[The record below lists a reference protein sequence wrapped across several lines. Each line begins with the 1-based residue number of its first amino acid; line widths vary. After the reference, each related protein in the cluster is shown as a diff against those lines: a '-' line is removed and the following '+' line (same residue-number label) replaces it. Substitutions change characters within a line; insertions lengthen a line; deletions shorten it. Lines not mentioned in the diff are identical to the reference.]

1 MALSLQVSGAIVP
14 GSRWLPGPLLGG
26 AIVVEVPTIL
36 VLMGLPVSNHMER
49 GARGQRGLGRL
60 GDLQFLE
67 VAVDG

>member
-1 MALSLQVSGAIVP
+1 MALSLRVPGAIVP
-14 GSRWLPGPLLGG
+14 GSRRLPGPLLGG

-36 VLMGLPVSNHMER
+36 VLMGLPVSNHMEW

-60 GDLQFLE
+60 GYLQFLE